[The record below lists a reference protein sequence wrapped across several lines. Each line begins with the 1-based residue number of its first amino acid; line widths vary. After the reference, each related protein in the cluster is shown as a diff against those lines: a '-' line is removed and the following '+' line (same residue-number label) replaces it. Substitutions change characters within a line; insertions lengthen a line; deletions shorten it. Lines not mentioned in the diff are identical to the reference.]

1 MSLHE
6 GGCGRTHSQQ
16 PKDATGSGDACS
28 TTVNESH
35 IFAQVLDQLAQG
47 QFVRSHRCLTLV
59 MFDLETCDLFP
70 NWAPF
75 LHYHTAKGLQI
86 TAASAEIWWKVP
98 RKVKKRNKETGL
110 LSWDLSLGAAH
121 LSAKLHVTGG
131 QYMLWNCPVKHPSL
145 LTSVFRCK
153 CCRHLKS

>member
-28 TTVNESH
+28 GTVNESH

-59 MFDLETCDLFP
+59 MFHLETLDL
-70 NWAPF
+70 
-75 LHYHTAKGLQI
+75 
-86 TAASAEIWWKVP
+86 
-98 RKVKKRNKETGL
+98 
-110 LSWDLSLGAAH
+110 
-121 LSAKLHVTGG
+121 
-131 QYMLWNCPVKHPSL
+131 
-145 LTSVFRCK
+145 
-153 CCRHLKS
+153 